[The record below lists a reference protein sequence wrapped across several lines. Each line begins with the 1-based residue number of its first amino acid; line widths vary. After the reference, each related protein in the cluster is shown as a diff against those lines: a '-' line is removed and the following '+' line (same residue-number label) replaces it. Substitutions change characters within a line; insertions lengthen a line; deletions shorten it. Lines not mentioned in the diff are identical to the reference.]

1 MPGSASEQDVLKNNV
16 VTQMFVDTADQNY
29 LIARWAYHRG
39 MFIDFFWNAVHALEK
54 YFKASLLLN
63 GRSGKSNSAA
73 KPYGHNL
80 AMLFEEVSSYA
91 GDLFPAKL
99 EQPKQLDGLH
109 WREET
114 PVEFVAR
121 LDELGNANNRYN
133 LFGYVQRWEDLHHL
147 DQMVHA
153 VRRIAFKLDTCPF
166 IGSGPFPDSAPKTVR
181 ECLERDLGYSPR
193 GATSRLHKLLGTKGD
208 DELRDAGLKLNF
220 LFAPED
226 YDHDRGGVHI
236 GTSSSE
242 SVLYQRIV
250 RRAKNMAASPADR
263 DAADLADWVIENI
276 WLPAPAKAELSGYSE
291 ALRRRTP

>member
-1 MPGSASEQDVLKNNV
+1 MSGSATEQDVLKNNV

-63 GRSGKSNSAA
+63 GRSGKSNSAG
-73 KPYGHNL
+73 KPYGHDL
-80 AMLFEEVSSYA
+80 EMLFEEVSSYA

-99 EQPKQLDGLH
+99 EQPKQLGVPH

-121 LDELGNANNRYN
+121 LNELGNANNRYN
-133 LFGYVQRWEDLHHL
+133 VFGYVQRWEDLHHL

-153 VRRIAFKLDTCPF
+153 ARRIAFKLDAGPF
-166 IGSGPFPDSAPKTVR
+166 IGKGPFPDSAPKTVR
-181 ECLERDLGYSPR
+181 ELLERDPGYSPR

-220 LFAPED
+220 VFAPEGH
-226 YDHDRGGVHI
+226 DHDRGGVRVGI
-236 GTSSSE
+236 SSSV
-242 SVLYQRIV
+242 SVLVQRIV
-250 RRAKNMAASPADR
+250 RIAKNKGASPADR
-263 DAADLADWVIENI
+263 DAADLADWVIGNI
-276 WLPAPAKAELSGYSE
+276 WLPGPVKDQLSGYSE
-291 ALRRRTP
+291 ALRKRTP

>member
-1 MPGSASEQDVLKNNV
+1 MSGTASEQDILKNNV
-16 VTQMFVDTADQNY
+16 VTQMFVDTADQTS
-29 LIARWAYHRG
+29 LISRWAYHRG
-39 MFIDFFWNAVHALEK
+39 MCIEFFWNAVHALEK

-63 GRSGKSNSAA
+63 GRSGMKNSAG
-73 KPYGHNL
+73 KLYGHNL

-99 EQPKQLDGLH
+99 KQPKQLGGLH

-114 PVEFVAR
+114 PVDFVAR

-166 IGSGPFPDSAPKTVR
+166 IGRGPFPDSAPETVR
-181 ECLERDLGYSPR
+181 EFLERDLGNSPR
-193 GATSRLHKLLGTKGD
+193 GAPSRLHKLLGTKGD

-226 YDHDRGGVHI
+226 YDHELGGVRI

-250 RRAKNMAASPADR
+250 RRAENTASPADR

-276 WLPAPAKAELSGYSE
+276 FLPAPVKVELTGF
-291 ALRRRTP
+291 ADTLRRRTP